1 MRQSGA
7 VQCCMPA
14 VDRYDE
20 CTLALREIYE
30 DKDGMRKEEVSY
42 SAAEFPV
49 LTTALLRWRL

>member
-7 VQCCMPA
+7 VQCCIHA

-30 DKDGMRKEEVSY
+30 DKDGMRKEEVSN
-42 SAAEFPV
+42 SVAKFRVPN
-49 LTTALLRWRL
+49 TALLRWRL